1 MTIFTVIG
9 TLDPFDRLVRLV
21 DQWAAE
27 RPDIDITAQIGY
39 GKYVPENIETYQML
53 RANDFNRIFNDSDL
67 IITHAG
73 MGIILKSLVAG
84 KPIVVL
90 PRRLDLKEANTD
102 HQMATAKA
110 LDEMNYVH
118 VAWNNEDLLEFLKEP
133 AAIRSKVSISE
144 YASEPLLGSLRQF
157 INNN

>member
-1 MTIFTVIG
+1 MTIFAVIG

-27 RPDIDITAQIGY
+27 RPDINIIAQIGY

-53 RANDFNRIFNDSDL
+53 RASDFNRIFDHSDL

-90 PRRLDLKEANTD
+90 PRRLALKEANTD

-110 LDEMNYVH
+110 LEKMNYVH

-133 AAIRSKVSISE
+133 AAIHSKISINE
-144 YASEPLLGSLRQF
+144 FASEPLLDSLRKF
-157 INNN
+157 IKDN